1 MNKQK
6 LNNYKLTGSI
16 HTLQIQ
22 APWEVIV
29 PPGLSGV
36 DCRMKHD
43 KQGNIYSSIKINPN
57 SAQGD
62 IWNYGEC
69 RQTVDDIIR
78 SLNLQEYRLIRA
90 DMRLDSIQN
99 DFFIQYWKVHRYLLS
114 GLARAY
120 NVRNKY
126 LTKEMD
132 TDKKI
137 SLSIKTTAFEV
148 EFYDKI
154 AESHGS
160 DIVTARFEER
170 TKTRG
175 SANLDD
181 IQAEFTRNW
190 KIRWNEAIKNLYQV
204 TEDYNCAMIPEWF
217 DKVVENGLKENE
229 FLAANAD
236 KFFTRDQMIRFLCA
250 VGHHNPVVKADNF
263 KSGYARK
270 CDIEYFS
277 DNDCRQIVK
286 EIMRATGEFFSGQIG
301 LKVTQNEA
309 I

>member
-1 MNKQK
+1 MNKEK

-22 APWEVIV
+22 APGEVIV
-29 PPGLSGV
+29 PQGLAGV

-62 IWNYGEC
+62 IWDYGEC
-69 RQTVDDIIR
+69 RQTVDAIMQL
-78 SLNLQEYRLIRA
+78 LNLQEYRLIRA
-90 DMRLDSIQN
+90 DMRLDSIRD
-99 DFFIQYWKVHRYLLS
+99 DFISQYWKVHRYLLS

-137 SLSIKTTAFEV
+137 SLSIKTTGFEV
-148 EFYDKI
+148 EFYDKV

-175 SANLDD
+175 SASLDD
-181 IQAEFTRNW
+181 IQSEFTTNW
-190 KIRWNEAIKNLYQV
+190 KIRWNEAVKHLYQV
-204 TEDYNCAMIPEWF
+204 TEDYNRAMIPEWF
-217 DKVVENGLKENE
+217 DKVVSNGLKENE
-229 FLAANAD
+229 FLASNAD
-236 KFFTRDQMIRFLCA
+236 MFFTRDQMIRFLLA
-250 VGHHNPVVKADNF
+250 VGHHSPAEKADNF
-263 KSGYARK
+263 KSGYSKK
-270 CDIEYFS
+270 CDLEYYS
-277 DNDCRQIVK
+277 LNDCKQIVK
-286 EIMRATGEFFSGQIG
+286 EIMRATGEFFDAQIG

-309 I
+309 V